1 MKTEKIYTYKNKQYK
16 LLYDDIEVK
25 ESDSRNWIQGVLYM
39 QIESGLLFVREVE
52 EFYEKFKLVEE

>member
-25 ESDSRNWIQGVLYM
+25 ESDSRNWVQGVLYM